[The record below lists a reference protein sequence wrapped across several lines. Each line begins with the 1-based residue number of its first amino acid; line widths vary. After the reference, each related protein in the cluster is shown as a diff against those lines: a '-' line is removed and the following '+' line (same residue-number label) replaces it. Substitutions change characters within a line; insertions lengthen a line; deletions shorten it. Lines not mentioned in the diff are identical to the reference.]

1 MSREKKNKFTERK
14 IKMTDLNTLPA
25 EEQKAIEARRAY
37 QRQWRAAN
45 KDKVREHNRRFWL
58 KKAAEQQEGRQNNE
72 A

>member
-25 EEQKAIEARRAY
+25 EEQKAIEACRAY

>member
-1 MSREKKNKFTERK
+1 
-14 IKMTDLNTLPA
+14 MTDLNTLPA
-25 EEQKAIEARRAY
+25 EEQKAIEACRAY

>member
-1 MSREKKNKFTERK
+1 MANLIVSPE
-14 IKMTDLNTLPA
+14 

-45 KDKVREHNRRFWL
+45 KDKVKEHNRRFWL
-58 KKAAEQQEGRQNNE
+58 KKAAEQREGERQKNE

>member
-1 MSREKKNKFTERK
+1 LSREKKNKFTERK

>member
-1 MSREKKNKFTERK
+1 
-14 IKMTDLNTLPA
+14 MTDLNTLPA

-45 KDKVREHNRRFWL
+45 KEKVREHNRRFWL

>member
-1 MSREKKNKFTERK
+1 
-14 IKMTDLNTLPA
+14 MTDLNTLPA

-45 KDKVREHNRRFWL
+45 KDKVREHNHRFWL